1 MGPQYFSQVLDI
13 NQILS
18 QFNGADDL
26 TNLITFLDECTFS
39 GDKKQSAQIK
49 GFISEL
55 RKKHE
60 AKFVNRVEVDN
71 RPYLMMSS
79 NTDTCCAKEFDDRR
93 YFCTEVES
101 DYSGIQDAR
110 SKEYSSL
117 IHQSMKPIADSRLR
131 CFKYRP

>member
-1 MGPQYFSQVLDI
+1 MIANLLRSIMGPQYFSQVLDI

-18 QFNGADDL
+18 QFNGEDDM

-60 AKFVNRVEVDN
+60 AKFVNRIEVDN
-71 RPYLMMSS
+71 RTNIMISS
-79 NTDTCCAKEFDDRR
+79 NTDTCVQRSLTIDDI
-93 YFCTEVES
+93 FVL
-101 DYSGIQDAR
+101 R
-110 SKEYSSL
+110 SKVR
-117 IHQSMKPIADSRLR
+117 IPVSRILVQNSISIELLL
-131 CFKYRP
+131 